1 MEFDEL
7 VQAIASLNAED
18 AFRVRLDASQWRTL
32 GGYFT
37 RHALR
42 SGELLI
48 RQGEVDR
55 SVYFLGQGTL
65 QVYAD
70 DGAANGT
77 RVVMLRS
84 GAMVGE
90 TGLFAALPH
99 TANAEATSACI
110 VWALRLPRFE
120 ELCSR
125 MPNLA
130 IEVLRGAG
138 GVMAARLRAHLLRQ
152 AALA

>member
-1 MEFDEL
+1 MEFEEL
-7 VQAIASLNAED
+7 VQAVQSLNAED
-18 AFRVRLDASQWRTL
+18 AFRVRLDLQQWRAL
-32 GGYFT
+32 GGYLT
-37 RHALR
+37 QHTLR
-42 SGELLI
+42 AGEQLI

-55 SVYFLGQGTL
+55 SAYFLGQGTM

-70 DGAANGT
+70 DGAASGT
-77 RVVMLRS
+77 RVVILRA

-99 TANAEATSACI
+99 TANVEATSACVI
-110 VWALRLPRFE
+110 WALRLPRFE

-125 MPNLA
+125 LPNLA